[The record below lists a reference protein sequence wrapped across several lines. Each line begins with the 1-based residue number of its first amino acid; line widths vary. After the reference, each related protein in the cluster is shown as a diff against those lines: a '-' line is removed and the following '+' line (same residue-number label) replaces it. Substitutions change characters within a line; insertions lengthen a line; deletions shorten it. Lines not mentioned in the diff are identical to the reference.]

1 MNAQD
6 LKNSILQRAIE
17 GKLVPQR
24 AEEGTA
30 RDLLAEIHAEKEKL
44 IREKKIKK
52 TKLLPEIS
60 DDEKPFEIPK
70 SWEWVRL
77 GTLVAVLGGKRIPA
91 GCKLTEMDTG
101 HKYIR
106 VSDMKNGSVMLSS
119 IQYISEDIYQKIKR
133 YTISEN
139 DVYITVAG
147 TIGRIGTIPHELN
160 NANLTENAD
169 KLVIYRMNKEF
180 LCIALQSP
188 FIQSQIKNV
197 TTKVGQPK
205 LAIKRIENFV
215 VPLPPLAEQHRIVAR
230 IEELQPDIDAYD
242 KAHTELRT
250 IEQRF
255 PDDMKKS
262 LLQYAIEGKLVPQRK
277 EEGTARELLA
287 EIRTEKEK
295 LIKEKKIKKTEPL
308 PEITDDEKPFEIP
321 ESWEWVRLNDIVTK
335 DIKRGKSPTYTV
347 KSNVL
352 VFAQKC
358 NTKKGYIDLA
368 LAKFLDKEKFKKYP
382 SAEYMIDDDI
392 VINSTGT
399 GTLGRVGFFLKK
411 DLDSIIVPDS
421 HVTIIR
427 TSKNVY
433 AKYIFYVLKLSQN
446 IFERMGEGSTKQKEL
461 RPSSLA
467 KYILPIPPLAEQHRI
482 VARLEELLSL
492 CQQLAGEPE

>member
-52 TKLLPEIS
+52 TKPLPEIS
-60 DDEKPFEIPK
+60 NDEKPFDIPK
-70 SWEWVRL
+70 NWAWVRL
-77 GTLVAVLGGKRIPA
+77 FDITSAIGDGIHGTPQYSQGGKYYFINGNNLQNDKIVIKKDTKTVDVEEANKYLVDLNQQTLLVSINGTLGNTAFYNNENVVLGKSA
-91 GCKLTEMDTG
+91 C
-101 HKYIR
+101 YI
-106 VSDMKNGSVMLSS
+106 NLLS
-119 IQYISEDIYQKIKR
+119 KI
-133 YTISEN
+133 
-139 DVYITVAG
+139 
-147 TIGRIGTIPHELN
+147 
-160 NANLTENAD
+160 
-169 KLVIYRMNKEF
+169 NKEYICYLVKADYF
-180 LCIALQSP
+180 MKYAFRIATGTT
-188 FIQSQIKNV
+188 IKNV
-197 TTKVGQPK
+197 SLK
-205 LAIKRIENFV
+205 AIKNLLI
-215 VPLPPLAEQHRIVAR
+215 PLPPLAEQHRIVAR
-230 IEELQPDIDAYD
+230 IKELQPDIDAYD

-262 LLQYAIEGKLVPQRK
+262 LLQYAIEGKLVPQRV
-277 EEGTARELLA
+277 EEGTARDLLA
-287 EIRTEKEK
+287 EIRAEKEK
-295 LIKEKKIKKTEPL
+295 LIREKKIKKTKPL
-308 PEITDDEKPFEIP
+308 PEISDDEKPFEIP

-411 DLDSIIVPDS
+411 DLGSIIVPDS

-492 CQQLAGEPE
+492 CRQLAGEPE

>member
-30 RDLLAEIHAEKEKL
+30 RDLLAEIRAEKEKL

-60 DDEKPFEIPK
+60 DDEKPFEIPE

-295 LIKEKKIKKTEPL
+295 LIKEKKIKKTKPL
-308 PEITDDEKPFEIP
+308 PEITDDEKPFDIP
-321 ESWEWVRLNDIVTK
+321 DSWEWVKLGEISTYGYKTNKITASDMEPDMWILDLQDIEK
-335 DIKRGKSPTYTV
+335 DTGHIIRHKFVKCCTIKGDRTIFHKGDLLYSKLRPYLKKILIAPADGICTSELVPFQVYKGINAHYILWWLHSPFITLKVNASSYGV
-347 KSNVL
+347 KM
-352 VFAQKC
+352 
-358 NTKKGYIDLA
+358 
-368 LAKFLDKEKFKKYP
+368 P
-382 SAEYMIDDDI
+382 
-392 VINSTGT
+392 
-399 GTLGRVGFFLKK
+399 RVGKETMINL
-411 DLDSIIVPDS
+411 LVP
-421 HVTIIR
+421 
-427 TSKNVY
+427 
-433 AKYIFYVLKLSQN
+433 L
-446 IFERMGEGSTKQKEL
+446 
-461 RPSSLA
+461 
-467 KYILPIPPLAEQHRI
+467 PPLAEQHRI
-482 VARLEELLSL
+482 VARLEEMLPF
-492 CQQLAGEPE
+492 CRQLAGESE